1 MKKIYSSPELIV
13 VKIATVGMLAQS
25 FNKYNDSITASPEE
39 SLGRDN
45 DYDWEDE

>member
-25 FNKYNDSITASPEE
+25 FNKYDTEVNPNQ
-39 SLGRDN
+39 SLGRESDN
-45 DYDWEDE
+45 DWEDE